1 MSDEREQALVEE
13 DEERYTLTPW
23 GCLYAVLLD
32 YGIRIRLSDGKEIS
46 GKVGEHIMQ
55 DLFELI
61 CKTGYLAEKNAK
73 EVDD

>member
-13 DEERYTLTPW
+13 GEERYTLTPW
-23 GCLYAVLLD
+23 GCLYAVLLS
-32 YGIRIRLSDGKEIS
+32 YGIQISLSDGKEIS

-55 DLFELI
+55 DLFEIL
-61 CKTGYLAEKNAK
+61 CKTGYLKEKNEK